1 MLLNLRS
8 AIAARQM
15 RQVDLAISLKI
26 APSVLSE
33 IVNGRRGA
41 SASLRAQIAQ
51 ALQADES
58 WLFSSVVRIPAL
70 RANSDTESSPAPA
83 MACAA
88 KADR

>member
-15 RQVDLAISLKI
+15 RQVDLALSLKI

-33 IVNGRRGA
+33 IVNGRRRA
-41 SASLRAQIAQ
+41 DASLRARIAQ

-58 WLFSSVVRIPAL
+58 WLFSSVTHIP
-70 RANSDTESSPAPA
+70 RPQSDTTVPAVLSA
-83 MACAA
+83 MACSTAE
-88 KADR
+88 RQR